1 MQKEAACAASCAPL
15 EHPVVAQ
22 RVLNTLILALDLVV
36 KVGLHVDDVGGWI
49 ECAEVSIVEH
59 FWVAS

>member
-1 MQKEAACAASCAPL
+1 M
-15 EHPVVAQ
+15 VAK
-22 RVLNTLILALDLVV
+22 RVLNTLILALNLVV
-36 KVGLHVDDVGGWI
+36 EVGLHVHDVGGWI

>member
-1 MQKEAACAASCAPL
+1 M
-15 EHPVVAQ
+15 EHPVVAEW
-22 RVLNTLILALDLVV
+22 VLNTLVLALNLVV
-36 KVGLHVDDVGGWI
+36 QVGLHVDDVGGWI

>member
-1 MQKEAACAASCAPL
+1 M
-15 EHPVVAQ
+15 VAK

-49 ECAEVSIVEH
+49 ECALVSIVEH
-59 FWVAS
+59 FLCLPHMC

>member
-1 MQKEAACAASCAPL
+1 M
-15 EHPVVAQ
+15 VAEW
-22 RVLNTLILALDLVV
+22 VLNTLVLALDLVV
-36 KVGLHVDDVGGWI
+36 KVGLHVHDVGGWI